1 MNYTVNISAHS
12 ATAFIGQAEDESE
25 DDFLERAKAAEG
37 KHFMAIRI
45 VDIRKG
51 AQKQFTM
58 QSLYFVLDDEEE
70 LEAVITATFEALG
83 KAVAANEKSK
93 ADHPD
98 PEPTGLVLPPGF
110 GRS

>member
-1 MNYTVNISAHS
+1 MNYTINISSHS
-12 ATAFIGQAEDESE
+12 ATDFIGQVEHETE
-25 DDFLERAKAAEG
+25 PEFLERVKNAEG
-37 KHFMAIRI
+37 KHFIALRI

-51 AQKQFTM
+51 TQKQFTM
-58 QSLYFVLDDEEE
+58 QSPYFVLDDEEE
-70 LEAVITATFEALG
+70 REAVITATFEALG
-83 KAVAANEKSK
+83 KAVVANEKSK